1 MGIWVFLLLFTV
13 SGCIVDAF
21 FCRPPRYV
29 YDIDWVSRPDR
40 AEHCL
45 SNDISYAMLVYQGA
59 VSFATDLAILLLP
72 IPALARMTVSR
83 GKWFALGIVFMS
95 GKLTFFGK
103 VVHWDL
109 RIEADP

>member
-29 YDIDWVSRPDR
+29 YDIDWVSRPER
-40 AEHCL
+40 ADYCF

-95 GKLTFFGK
+95 GKLLNILGT
-103 VVHWDL
+103 
-109 RIEADP
+109 